1 MARESAKQIICDVGH
16 QANIKAKLKALL
28 LSEVVPISEMAHE
41 GTILDR
47 SNEEQGHCIIV
58 LFVKRLFHTHFFPF
72 IVACN
77 IGDWV
82 QVECDYSPG
91 ICSEGGT
98 GVVIAKNEGNTFS
111 ILLAFIK

>member
-16 QANIKAKLKALL
+16 QANIKAKLKELL

-41 GTILDR
+41 GAILDR
-47 SNEEQGHCIIV
+47 SIEDQGSSIIV
-58 LFVKRLFHTHFFPF
+58 LFVKRLFDNQIFSY

-98 GVVIAKNEGNTFS
+98 GVVIAKNEGGT
-111 ILLAFIK
+111 

>member
-1 MARESAKQIICDVGH
+1 VARESAKQIICDVGH

-28 LSEVVPISEMAHE
+28 QSEVVPIVEMAHE
-41 GTILDR
+41 GAILDR
-47 SNEEQGHCIIV
+47 SIEEQDHCIIV
-58 LFVKRLFHTHFFPF
+58 LFVKRLFLNKFLPF
-72 IVACN
+72 LVACN
-77 IGDWV
+77 VGDWV

>member
-1 MARESAKQIICDVGH
+1 VAREFAKQIICDVGH

-41 GTILDR
+41 GAILDR
-47 SNEEQGHCIIV
+47 SIEEQGHCIIV
-58 LFVKRLFHTHFFPF
+58 LFVKRSFDTQFFSL

-98 GVVIAKNEGNTFS
+98 GVVIAKNEGITFS
-111 ILLAFIK
+111 ILMAFIR